1 MTPQR
6 PLPATGW
13 PSPASMSGCRLS
25 LVVFLGKAACR
36 VHRRG
41 LALGADFRL
50 GADGLV
56 ALCFHELSLFP
67 LELVLLE
74 QGNPEV
80 GIVED
85 AIHHRFRGIQAALAD
100 GRDNLVDDPPFERLG
115 FRFAGTEDEGIQ
127 AGFGNDGHF
136 LFSTGGVIT
145 DDILLVVIQTLAH
158 VLGHKPRLALAFHDA
173 NPAEFRFF
181 KNFQHVHM
189 NPSG

>member
-1 MTPQR
+1 M
-6 PLPATGW
+6 
-13 PSPASMSGCRLS
+13 
-25 LVVFLGKAACR
+25 
-36 VHRRG
+36 
-41 LALGADFRL
+41 
-50 GADGLV
+50 
-56 ALCFHELSLFP
+56 
-67 LELVLLE
+67 
-74 QGNPEV
+74 
-80 GIVED
+80 
-85 AIHHRFRGIQAALAD
+85 
-100 GRDNLVDDPPFERLG
+100 DDPPFERLG

-145 DDILLVVIQTLAH
+145 DDILLVVIQIRQGLRCVRKLQTLAH